1 MTFRIPTHP
10 ELRAL
15 LVAQDGVVSRAQLVD
30 VGLPGSTVAHLT
42 RDWPSPVSGVYV
54 AQVGRDLTFRQL
66 CWAGVLGAGP
76 SARLCRDAAAYLAGL
91 LDEEP
96 EVVHVLTPWSVCQSR
111 RDRRIVFVRERP
123 GIRGPSTRSDLPRT
137 GIDDTVI
144 DLCDRSTARE
154 VLGHL
159 ARACQRRLTT
169 AERLLER
176 MRGRRRVKHRGLMKD
191 VLLDVAGGVH
201 SHLEKRWLDQVER
214 AHGLPTLHRQWRVPG
229 TAHPADGAHRPTRTL
244 LELDGAAF
252 HAGEATFRDDAQ
264 EARHRHAGYTTF
276 RADWAAVAVRPCE
289 TAQQW
294 ADLLTS
300 RGWEGALTPCPAC
313 RGRAARPG

>member
-191 VLLDVAGGVH
+191 VLLDVAGGAVVVDEVDGGTVDDEPE
-201 SHLEKRWLDQVER
+201 SAIRSPPRNTTTPSIDASCFRTARLPWSTR
-214 AHGLPTLHRQWRVPG
+214 A
-229 TAHPADGAHRPTRTL
+229 
-244 LELDGAAF
+244 AA
-252 HAGEATFRDDAQ
+252 T
-264 EARHRHAGYTTF
+264 
-276 RADWAAVAVRPCE
+276 VR
-289 TAQQW
+289 
-294 ADLLTS
+294 
-300 RGWEGALTPCPAC
+300 AC
-313 RGRAARPG
+313 RSAPAG